1 MAKTHKKGA
10 KGAAAPGKAR
20 DVRRKQLFLEHLA
33 VSSNVAA
40 SARKAKAPI
49 STLYLWRSNDADFC
63 AEWLKALETGY
74 ALLESMMLHRA
85 QKGVLR
91 RKFYQD
97 KLIDT
102 VREYDD
108 AMSFRLLQAH
118 RDTVA
123 TMRAISAQLAGEERS
138 EEDVA
143 QSLRM
148 KLDMMRERLLIQQ
161 VPEQIPEALPAHD

>member
-1 MAKTHKKGA
+1 MAKTQMTGS
-10 KGAAAPGKAR
+10 AAALRKGH
-20 DVRRKQLFLEHLA
+20 DVRRKRVFLEHLA
-33 VSSNVAA
+33 ASSNVAA
-40 SARKAKAPI
+40 SARKAGIAN
-49 STLYLWRSNDADFC
+49 STLYLWRSSDAGFC
-63 AEWLKALETGY
+63 ADWLTALETGY

-85 QKGVLR
+85 QKGVVR
-91 RKFYQD
+91 RKYYQD

-102 VREYDD
+102 VREFDD

-148 KLDMMRERLLIQQ
+148 KLDLMRERLLIQQ
-161 VPEQIPEALPAHD
+161 APEQISAHD